1 LTRQGRVGLPLQVRQ
16 RTEASDLKTLTAKFR
31 RVFRQKTGLAWKER
45 HERCP
50 PQRSGFNFVELD
62 YRWSSARQ
70 PGNLPNYETVD
81 ASIHSELRELMETI
95 LYGSPTRRD
104 TEKEPHD
111 NAGKP
116 EAGLRFSAPF
126 VHLSAWA
133 IFLAFKTLQRI
144 AKCLDSCRPISWKA
158 ILRASSLYRSQIP
171 FCAGHN
177 RAPVISCYHSIFLE
191 LKFLHSLWPRP
202 EIAGMLSDIYLRGSL
217 QLRAHKMLAQPL
229 YRAYSSLRHG
239 FRRLTDPWTLE
250 FQELKKYLEKSCHT
264 LHRLKIEL
272 QDIYSVFIKAGL
284 PNPYRDGIERN
295 QGYDVSGQER
305 LLLWHGTALE
315 SLLGI
320 LELGL
325 QIRRPGFSWTGTMF
339 GNGIYLADASSK
351 SATFCKYQQSGGD
364 AVLLLCEANVGRQ
377 RRRCVNS
384 METAHDII
392 RAPGSQ
398 YRCVEGLGKIGP
410 GAWRDVGWDM
420 RGAPSSATVRMVCR
434 CGCLPLFC
442 SSSFPASAHRDGLF

>member
-1 LTRQGRVGLPLQVRQ
+1 
-16 RTEASDLKTLTAKFR
+16 
-31 RVFRQKTGLAWKER
+31 
-45 HERCP
+45 
-50 PQRSGFNFVELD
+50 
-62 YRWSSARQ
+62 
-70 PGNLPNYETVD
+70 
-81 ASIHSELRELMETI
+81 METI
-95 LYGSPTRRD
+95 LYGSPARRD
-104 TEKEPHD
+104 TEKEPQD
-111 NAGKP
+111 TVKP
-116 EAGLRFSAPF
+116 EAWLKFTAPF
-126 VHLSAWA
+126 MHLSAWA

-144 AKCLDSCRPISWKA
+144 ARYLESCRPISWKA
-158 ILRASSLYRSQIP
+158 ILKASSLYRSQIP

-202 EIAGMLSDIYLRGSL
+202 EVARMLTDIYLRGSL

-239 FRRLTDPWTLE
+239 FRRLTDTWTPE
-250 FQELKKYLEKSCHT
+250 FQELRKYLERSCHA
-264 LHRLKIEL
+264 LHHLSIEL

-284 PNPYRDGIERN
+284 PNLYSDLIKGN
-295 QGYDVSGQER
+295 QDFDICGKER
-305 LLLWHGTALE
+305 LLLWHGTALN

-325 QIRRPGFSWTGTMF
+325 QIRRRGFTWTGTMF

-351 SATFCKYQQSGGD
+351 SATFCKYQQSEGD

-377 RRRCVNS
+377 RRRCVQS

-392 RAPGSQ
+392 GTPGSQ

-410 GAWRDVGWDM
+410 GAWKDVGWDM
-420 RGAPSSATVRMVCR
+420 HGAPNSAAVRMVCG
-434 CGCLPLFC
+434 CGCPPPVLPILLSLRSPTTKDCF
-442 SSSFPASAHRDGLF
+442 S